1 MNTNTNKEVTELE
14 LFQKQLSEIN
24 DLNLNITN
32 NLIEIGNSVY
42 PTRNIASTKI
52 IEKTFEKDE
61 YYGG

>member
-32 NLIEIGNSVY
+32 NLLNFR
-42 PTRNIASTKI
+42 T
-52 IEKTFEKDE
+52 
-61 YYGG
+61 